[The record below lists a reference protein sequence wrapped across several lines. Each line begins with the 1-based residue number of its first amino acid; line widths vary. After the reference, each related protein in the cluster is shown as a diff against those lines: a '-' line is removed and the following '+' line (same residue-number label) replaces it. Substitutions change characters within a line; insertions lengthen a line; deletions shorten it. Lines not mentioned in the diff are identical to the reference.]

1 MGFAIADEA
10 VRRGAE
16 VTVVAANVE
25 LPRIDAVTYVDV
37 ETAAE
42 LLEATRAAFAAADVL
57 VMSAAVADFRP
68 ASPVA
73 DKISKSGMEGMKLEL
88 EPTDDVLVDLAGERR
103 PNQVVVGFAAEHGAE
118 GVDRARGKL
127 ERKRLDAVVVNDISR
142 SDIGFD
148 SDENEVTRVFI
159 LVLRRGGGSESV
171 PRASKAEV
179 AGRIL
184 DTLER
189 LRAERARAGQG
200 QRA

>member
-1 MGFAIADEA
+1 M
-10 VRRGAE
+10 
-16 VTVVAANVE
+16 
-25 LPRIDAVTYVDV
+25 TYVDV

-88 EPTDDVLVDLAGERR
+88 EPTDDVLADLAAERR

-118 GVDRARGKL
+118 GVERARGKL

-142 SDIGFD
+142 PDIGFD
-148 SDENEVTRVFI
+148 SEENEVTIVT
-159 LVLRRGGGSESV
+159 VAGSESV

>member
-42 LLEATRAAFAAADVL
+42 LLEATRAVFAAADVL

-88 EPTDDVLVDLAGERR
+88 EPTDDVLADLAGERR

-148 SDENEVTRVFI
+148 SDENEVTIVT
-159 LVLRRGGGSESV
+159 VAGSESV